1 MRLMRVGLVLVFGS
15 LAFHRSDA
23 MFVRYELQKVP
34 IERLFT
40 NLQQRLA
47 GDTNSFELTYYLA
60 RLHSMAYST
69 NLSEVVVRKND
80 DLPQFYYPGG
90 DS

>member
-1 MRLMRVGLVLVFGS
+1 MRELRRLTCLIAVASVSITAQGMW
-15 LAFHRSDA
+15 
-23 MFVRYELQKVP
+23 MFDETKTVP

-47 GDTNSFELTYYLA
+47 KDTDSFELTYQLA

-69 NLSEVVVRKND
+69 NRVEFEVSKKDGKPVFG
-80 DLPQFYYPGG
+80 LPV
-90 DS
+90 